1 MQSPNPSPL
10 RTLFLTEAFLK
21 LLGGAIFISS
31 PSTILKNLTITPHDS
46 VSKSLIRNL
55 GTQTVAFSVPLF
67 LAARQDAGSVG
78 SRRIVYWTLFAREG
92 CLMVGILGQLGW
104 AWLQGDRDENE
115 VARAVE
121 EGLVQ
126 KKRDEVEDRELE
138 KRKLAVGMA
147 WWVVELLPFVV
158 GRLWVLSSRRRWF
171 EV

>member
-1 MQSPNPSPL
+1 
-10 RTLFLTEAFLK
+10 
-21 LLGGAIFISS
+21 
-31 PSTILKNLTITPHDS
+31 
-46 VSKSLIRNL
+46 
-55 GTQTVAFSVPLF
+55 
-67 LAARQDAGSVG
+67 
-78 SRRIVYWTLFAREG
+78 
-92 CLMVGILGQLGW
+92 MVGILGQLGW